1 MGRKPRIQSRAKRTA
16 KSPRAGRR
24 IYQCMLCGALTDP
37 IYGVGDN
44 SWCPSCHASGETCYA
59 EGQIPDPAFYGRWL
73 KWQKENPTDQE
84 PVDTVG
90 ERPKRASGP
99 LSTAPAPSTA
109 LGGIKMKTP
118 KYHSGTFHCPECAI
132 EFDLIAEQVLKCDQ
146 CGGLLVKG
154 SLADYTDDDEDENE

>member
-1 MGRKPRIQSRAKRTA
+1 MGRKPRIQSRGKRTA

-37 IYGVGDN
+37 IYGCGEN
-44 SWCPSCHASGETCYA
+44 SWCPSCGAAGDICYA
-59 EGQIPDPAFYGRWL
+59 DGQIPYPAFYGGWL
-73 KWQKENPTDQE
+73 ERQKEKPTVQGAGG
-84 PVDTVG
+84 TVG
-90 ERPKRASGP
+90 EKPNPVSAPPSATP
-99 LSTAPAPSTA
+99 TLSSNP
-109 LGGIKMKTP
+109 GGFEMKTP